1 MRGAH
6 GDGVRRDGQ
15 RGIQRG
21 NGDLKRRVAVGVDGQ
36 VLFAVNEHIVIV
48 RAAPDDGRGHNAIG
62 HGQRSGAFDGGASAA
77 ALQRHSAGVAAVG
90 GDLDGCRSRILC
102 RRLGIGDADRM
113 VIPGALGTEDG
124 QLEIGIDSRNGDVKA
139 VYFVAGAVGVGHR
152 VNGRLQPVALV
163 GRGVGCHARI
173 QVDDLL
179 GLQTDVEGHRAV
191 FHRQRAHAVH
201 GFVGVE
207 HTAVGVELSGV
218 YAVRQRGSGGL
229 GFRDGRGRGRGGGR
243 GGFFRGDRLGRAL
256 GGGRCGRTAARQ
268 QQGSESQGCELE
280 LFHAFLTSFYIY
292 IYQALAGGGAGG
304 YGIRPYGVA
313 GYHIGRRP
321 DMRGPCRAFPKTKKL
336 PGAYPPGRMGLSQ
349 PFRESMAAPAWST

>member
-1 MRGAH
+1 
-6 GDGVRRDGQ
+6 
-15 RGIQRG
+15 
-21 NGDLKRRVAVGVDGQ
+21 
-36 VLFAVNEHIVIV
+36 
-48 RAAPDDGRGHNAIG
+48 
-62 HGQRSGAFDGGASAA
+62 
-77 ALQRHSAGVAAVG
+77 
-90 GDLDGCRSRILC
+90 
-102 RRLGIGDADRM
+102 M
-113 VIPGALGTEDG
+113 VIPGALGAEDG

-163 GRGVGCHARI
+163 GGGVGGHARI

-179 GLQTDVEGHRAV
+179 GLQADVEGHRAV

-218 YAVRQRGSGGL
+218 YAVRQRGSGGR
-229 GFRDGRGRGRGGGR
+229 GFRDGRGRGRCGGR

-280 LFHAFLTSFYIY
+280 LFHAFLTSFYIF
-292 IYQALAGGGAGG
+292 
-304 YGIRPYGVA
+304 IR
-313 GYHIGRRP
+313 H
-321 DMRGPCRAFPKTKKL
+321 
-336 PGAYPPGRMGLSQ
+336 
-349 PFRESMAAPAWST
+349 